1 MNCSRCGAAEAV
13 LKRDAAFYCGK
24 CALAR
29 DWEEVIALVQEE
41 RVTVSSGPTIDFDG
55 PAQAPPTAA
64 TPVAV
69 APAPTAPTQASP
81 TAATPV
87 AVAPA
92 PAAPT
97 QAPPPAAPAPEPAAV
112 APAPSPNGSSGPADL
127 PADPFA

>member
-41 RVTVSSGPTIDFDG
+41 RVTLAKDAAPTIDFG
-55 PAQAPPTAA
+55 SPNGGEPAG
-64 TPVAV
+64 VGSS
-69 APAPTAPTQASP
+69 PA
-81 TAATPV
+81 
-87 AVAPA
+87 
-92 PAAPT
+92 
-97 QAPPPAAPAPEPAAV
+97 AAPAGT
-112 APAPSPNGSSGPADL
+112 GSADL